1 MARKCA
7 PRLGKPVPHSMQIP
21 RHSVRP
27 RLRKRYDF
35 GTLLAAP
42 RAAHRRELTRTRK
55 WCGQLSRCVHA
66 RPWWISNVT
75 LISSFRQADRVEWS
89 NRHSD
94 V

>member
-42 RAAHRRELTRTRK
+42 EQLDKWDNEVATAREFL
-55 WCGQLSRCVHA
+55 GQRLDA
-66 RPWWISNVT
+66 
-75 LISSFRQADRVEWS
+75 
-89 NRHSD
+89 
-94 V
+94 